1 MHFVDLQVNG
11 CHGVDFNSDELTP
24 LQLHFACE
32 RLAADSVAGIFA
44 TIITDDL
51 EKVATRLNRLARLR
65 EQNPLAS
72 RTIYGIHVEGPFISG
87 EPGYVG
93 AHPREHVRP
102 ADLDAMNRLL
112 DAAQGDVRLVTL
124 APECD
129 PDLRVTSYL
138 SKRGILVSAGH
149 CNPSLDQLRAAIDA
163 GLSLF
168 THLGNG
174 CPLMLA
180 RHDNV
185 IQRVL
190 SLSEHLTICFIADG
204 VHVPYTALGNYLNI
218 AGFERTIFVTDS
230 ISAAGLGPG
239 RYSLGGRSVEVDA
252 NGATWSADRSHLVGS
267 AVTMPAMA
275 ARAQAALGL
284 TPEQT
289 ERLVAGNPRKLLMT
303 QLTATSKVTPTR
315 DRDRA

>member
-1 MHFVDLQVNG
+1 MQFIDLQVNG
-11 CHGVDFNSDELTP
+11 CYGVDFNSDDLTAE
-24 LQLHFACE
+24 QLHEACE
-32 RLAADSVAGIFA
+32 HLAADSVGGILA

-51 EKVATRLNRLARLR
+51 ERMAVRLNRLARLR
-65 EQNPLAS
+65 EQNPLAK
-72 RTIYGIHVEGPFISG
+72 RIIWGIHVEGPFISA

-93 AHPREHVRP
+93 AHPRQHVRP
-102 ADLDAMNRLL
+102 ADLDAMKRLL
-112 DAAQGDVRLVTL
+112 DAAQGLVRLVTL

-129 PDLRVTSYL
+129 PDLKLTRYL
-138 SKRGILVSAGH
+138 SDRGILVSAGH

-174 CPLMLA
+174 CPLMLP

-190 SLSEHLTICFIADG
+190 SLADRMTICFIADG
-204 VHVPYTALGNYLNI
+204 VHVPDTALGNYLRLTGI
-218 AGFERTIFVTDS
+218 ERAIFVTDS

-239 RYSLGGRSVEVDA
+239 RYSLGGQSVEVDA

-267 AVTMPAMA
+267 AVTMPVMA

-284 TPEQT
+284 TCEQI
-289 ERLVAGNPRKLLMT
+289 ERLVAGNPRKLLM
-303 QLTATSKVTPTR
+303 K
-315 DRDRA
+315 